1 MSMKILII
9 EDDEHILSLLE
20 RGFREYQYIVEVAAN
35 GDDGEY
41 MASTNHYDVIVLD
54 WMLPS
59 KNGLEILLELR
70 KKEIKTPII
79 MLTAKADIDDKVAGL
94 QSGADDYLPKPFSFK
109 ELRAR
114 VEALYRRTVS
124 NGSNTIKIQNLVI
137 DLDTK
142 IVKKDDEEL
151 LLSLKEYELL
161 LFLVK
166 NKNAIIS
173 NAMIE
178 EQLWREE
185 EYINSNVIQ
194 VTIYNLRKKIGKDLI
209 KSFRGLGYRIEV

>member
-1 MSMKILII
+1 MKILII

-20 RGFREYQYIVEVAAN
+20 RGFREYQYIVEIADDGA
-35 GDDGEY
+35 DGEY

-70 KKEIKTPII
+70 KKEVKTPII
-79 MLTAKADIDDKVAGL
+79 MLTAKADIDDRVAGL
-94 QSGADDYLPKPFSFK
+94 KNGADDYLPKPFSFK

-124 NGSNTIKIQNLVI
+124 NGNNTIKVQNLII

-142 IVKKDDEEL
+142 SVKKDTMEL
-151 LLSLKEYELL
+151 FLSLKEYELL
-161 LFLVK
+161 LFLIK
-166 NKNAIIS
+166 NKNILVS

-178 EQLWREE
+178 EQLWSEE
-185 EYINSNVIQ
+185 GYINSNVIQ
-194 VTIYNLRKKIGKDLI
+194 VTIYHLRKKIGKDVI

>member
-1 MSMKILII
+1 MKILII

>member
-41 MASTNHYDVIVLD
+41 MASINHYDVIVLD

>member
-1 MSMKILII
+1 MKILII

-41 MASTNHYDVIVLD
+41 MASTNHYDVIILD

-59 KNGLEILLELR
+59 KNGIEILLELR

-166 NKNAIIS
+166 IK
-173 NAMIE
+173 M
-178 EQLWREE
+178 QL
-185 EYINSNVIQ
+185 SQ
-194 VTIYNLRKKIGKDLI
+194 ML
-209 KSFRGLGYRIEV
+209 

>member
-1 MSMKILII
+1 MKILII

-79 MLTAKADIDDKVAGL
+79 MLTAKADIDDRVAGL
-94 QSGADDYLPKPFSFK
+94 QNGADDYLPKPFSFK

-124 NGSNTIKIQNLVI
+124 NGNNTIKVQNLII

-142 IVKKDDEEL
+142 SVKKDTMEL
-151 LLSLKEYELL
+151 FLSLKEYELL
-161 LFLVK
+161 LFLIK
-166 NKNAIIS
+166 NKNILVS